1 MKKMVISVVKV
12 ARILFVCV
20 ENTGRSQMAEAFLR
34 RHAPHICAA
43 SAGTVPRSTV
53 NPVVADAMGEVG
65 IDIRGNTPKH
75 LTQDMIDGSTVIN
88 MGCVDHDTCPA
99 LFAKNIMD
107 WQIPDPK
114 GRALEEVREIHDHI
128 ESKIREL
135 ADELGCEREQ

>member
-1 MKKMVISVVKV
+1 MVKA

-20 ENTGRSQMAEAFLR
+20 ENAGRSQMAEAFLR

-43 SAGTVPRSTV
+43 SAGTVPRSAV
-53 NPVVADAMGEVG
+53 NPVVADAMDEVG
-65 IDIRGNTPKH
+65 IDIKGNTPKR

-88 MGCVDHDTCPA
+88 MGCVDRDACLA
-99 LFAKNIMD
+99 LFTKNIRD

-114 GRALEEVREIHDHI
+114 GRTLEEVMEIRDHI

-135 ADELGCEREQ
+135 ADELGCERE